1 MLISENIEVFRAL
14 ADPTRLRIVMLL
26 LHGELCVCDLT
37 AVLDLPQ
44 STVSRHMSRLR
55 RSGLVSDR
63 RSGKW
68 VHYTLMDDTRLEN
81 LRSYLRDLS
90 GSDVYRSDHQQL
102 EKYLET
108 KRC

>member
-1 MLISENIEVFRAL
+1 MLTSENIEVLRAL

-37 AVLDLPQ
+37 AALDLPQ

-55 RSGLVSDR
+55 RSGLVTDR

-68 VHYTLMDDTRLEN
+68 VHYTLARDVEFRHLLT
-81 LRSYLRDLS
+81 YLNELS
-90 GSDVYRSDHQQL
+90 GLPDYRADRQQL
-102 EKYLET
+102 ERYLET
-108 KRC
+108 RKC